1 MYGFLIACIL
11 SAVSLFLPAYSI
23 DFGSTGFTSASSDV
37 YRIISSYYSWP
48 VLVCAIGGIVVIL
61 AMYRR
66 KLVLISGILQTVG
79 LGYQLFNITRIQ
91 DEAHRFA
98 IEYHRSLRSKA
109 QVKSS
114 LDDIPGIG
122 PARRKALMR
131 HFKSIEDIRNAE
143 IERLME
149 IPEIPERT
157 AKQIYDF
164 FHGEQS
170 AEE

>member
-1 MYGFLIACIL
+1 MRTQSQTVAMYGFLIACIL

-91 DEAHRFA
+91 DQTKD
-98 IEYHRSLRSKA
+98 S
-109 QVKSS
+109 SS
-114 LDDIPGIG
+114 LMGTLSDMWANIGGGSGIEITL
-122 PARRKALMR
+122 KAGFYVAFIAAALVAIFTALTVIMV
-131 HFKSIEDIRNAE
+131 ED
-143 IERLME
+143 
-149 IPEIPERT
+149 
-157 AKQIYDF
+157 QY
-164 FHGEQS
+164 
-170 AEE
+170 